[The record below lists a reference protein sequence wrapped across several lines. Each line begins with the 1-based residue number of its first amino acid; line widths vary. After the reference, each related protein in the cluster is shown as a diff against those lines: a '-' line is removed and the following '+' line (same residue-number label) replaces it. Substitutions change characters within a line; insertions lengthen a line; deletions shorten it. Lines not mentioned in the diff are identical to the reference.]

1 MKFLVRLGH
10 NGVFYALLFR
20 QDLWHPFI
28 YMFYTQQGFFRHQ
41 QVQLGQKNFL
51 GGPNSTYGSKKCPQ
65 KVWDPWP
72 KFGPLSFWVI
82 CPRPAVLYW
91 SCTVVN
97 WTQKD
102 KGPNLGQGS
111 QTFWGHFLDPYVE
124 FGPPKK
130 FFLPLHPPYYAW
142 RHM

>member
-1 MKFLVRLGH
+1 MNLHLHIWALGRV
-10 NGVFYALLFR
+10 N
-20 QDLWHPFI
+20 W
-28 YMFYTQQGFFRHQ
+28 
-41 QVQLGQKNFL
+41 QKNFL

-72 KFGPLSFWVI
+72 KFGPLSFWVQFT
-82 CPRPAVLYW
+82 
-91 SCTVVN
+91 TVQLQYSTAGLGQI
-97 WTQKD
+97 TQKD

-130 FFLPLHPPYYAW
+130 FFFANSPALVY
-142 RHM
+142 M